1 MLDIK
6 KELYKKTFEN
16 SSVFRLDEEYESCQK
31 ENMTTIIKL
40 KKKKKVDWLQ
50 VLYSLGVRTTME
62 NMYKILCLISCLG
75 GALNLFSGKKKK
87 KIVHFFNPISQVK
100 KKKKCRVRLKR

>member
-1 MLDIK
+1 
-6 KELYKKTFEN
+6 
-16 SSVFRLDEEYESCQK
+16 
-31 ENMTTIIKL
+31 
-40 KKKKKVDWLQ
+40 
-50 VLYSLGVRTTME
+50 ME

-100 KKKKCRVRLKR
+100 KKKMSGQVEAVDAQRLVHPT